1 MSRLPGHG
9 QGRQLVADVVVV
21 LGAFLA
27 LGVVSGVAWSL
38 LVDPAE
44 YTKVP
49 GGSGEMGELDLAKRF
64 GADGWYSVVAI
75 VAGFLSGVGLT
86 WWRTRDFRVTVAL
99 LVPGAALAAATMA
112 YVGRL
117 LGPGDSGAALARV
130 GRWDTVPVELVVSSL
145 PVYLTWPIAVL
156 AGALMVL
163 WSSPGLPPL
172 PHAGQPM
179 ADRDPEQPADS
190 EHTRL

>member
-1 MSRLPGHG
+1 MRRPSGRG
-9 QGRQLVADVVVV
+9 QGLVADVVVV
-21 LGAFLA
+21 LGTFLV
-27 LGVVSGVAWSL
+27 LGIAAGVAWSL

-49 GGSGEMGELDLAKRF
+49 GGSGAMGELDLAKRF
-64 GADGWYSVVAI
+64 GADGWFAVIGI
-75 VAGFLSGVGLT
+75 VAGFLAGVGLT
-86 WWRTRDFRVTVAL
+86 WWRTRDFRVTTAL
-99 LVPGAALAAATMA
+99 LVPGAAVAAATMA

-117 LGPGDSGAALARV
+117 LGPGDSGAALAGVRR
-130 GRWDTVPVELVVSSL
+130 GDSVPVELAVSSL

-172 PHAGQPM
+172 PRMSGGAM
-179 ADRDPEQPADS
+179 EDRDPEQPS
-190 EHTRL
+190 NPEHTRL